1 MLGWPRRLFFEVA
14 MSRIAIGTLLAMV
27 LGLTALG
34 AARGQDPQFR
44 AGVNTVSVY
53 TTVVD
58 PAGRLVPNL
67 TQADFEILADGQ
79 PQRITQFTNG
89 LQPITVV
96 LMLDRSVSMEAQFAI
111 ERAAAESFVA
121 NLTAGDRARVGSF
134 NGMIRIDPVEFTGD
148 RDELIRALHFDLLDA
163 GLTPLW
169 NATTVAMN
177 ALTRET
183 GRRVVLLFSD
193 GDNNPGLPG
202 RKTSTLAQVRD
213 RAEADDIMIYAIGL
227 NDGCDQLTADPDG
240 GAPRGPVAGRP
251 ARRQAAQRGFPPP
264 GGGPDNGG
272 QPPSGGGPGRGTPSG
287 PPIGPGGQ
295 PIVPAGSP
303 GPGVSIPI
311 DSLFG
316 KGGLGEK
323 RCSNAR
329 PRPAL
334 RELAA
339 DGGGAYLE
347 IQGGDDLGGIFA
359 RLADELHHQYL
370 LGFTITT
377 LDNRPHT
384 LEVRARDPKLTV
396 RARRSYLAAP
406 K

>member
-1 MLGWPRRLFFEVA
+1 MASPPVFEVA

-27 LGLTALG
+27 LGLTALR
-34 AARGQDPQFR
+34 AQDPQFR

-58 PAGRLVPNL
+58 EAGRLVPNL
-67 TQADFEILADGQ
+67 TQADFEIVADGQ
-79 PQRITQFTNG
+79 PQPITQFANG

-96 LMLDRSVSMEAQFAI
+96 LMLDRSVSMQAQFPL

-134 NGMIRIDPVEFTGD
+134 NGLIRLDPEAFTGD
-148 RDELIRALHFDLLDA
+148 RDELIRALHFNLLDA

-177 ALTRET
+177 ALRRET

-202 RKTSTLAQVRD
+202 RKTATLAQVRD

-227 NDGCDQLTADPDG
+227 NDGCDQQPAASDSGVGAAVRL
-240 GAPRGPVAGRP
+240 APRAS
-251 ARRQAAQRGFPPP
+251 AQRGFPPP

-272 QPPSGGGPGRGTPSG
+272 QPPSSGGPGRGSPSG
-287 PPIGPGGQ
+287 PPIGAGGQ

-303 GPGVSIPI
+303 GPGISIPI

-334 RELAA
+334 KELAA

-347 IQGGDDLGGIFA
+347 LQGGDDLGGLFA

-384 LEVRARDPKLTV
+384 LEVRARDAKLSV
-396 RARRSYLAAP
+396 RARRSYLAAA